1 MKIAICLLVHILA
14 YSDQTIAQNHHISA
28 WFYQR
33 YCQNQDKI
41 KNEIHRQVC
50 RKLLSKQIGVVLVK
64 LKFII
69 YAKQTPNQ
77 TKIMRISILD
87 QHKTY

>member
-1 MKIAICLLVHILA
+1 MKIAICLLILILA
-14 YSDQTIAQNHHISA
+14 YSDQAMARNPFVFD

-41 KNEIHRQVC
+41 KNELYQQVC
-50 RKLLSKQIGVVLVK
+50 QKLLSKQIGVVLVK

-69 YAKQTPNQ
+69 YVKQTPNQ
-77 TKIMRISILD
+77 INK
-87 QHKTY
+87 